1 MAHNLE
7 LECFEYLHSG
17 RWYET
22 LQCHPGKSKNRHS
35 FDLNRVFYQ
44 NNQNEIYLFK
54 SISGPGP
61 AICKWLLWQKFWVY
75 IVLSTTK
82 KKTQWNWL
90 KKIWKIE
97 YPQTS
102 NIEIDNW
109 FIEFEANT
117 PDIQGFVDQVI
128 AETNQGKPDITR
140 FKQVNQK

>member
-1 MAHNLE
+1 M
-7 LECFEYLHSG
+7 
-17 RWYET
+17 
-22 LQCHPGKSKNRHS
+22 Q
-35 FDLNRVFYQ
+35 
-44 NNQNEIYLFK
+44 
-54 SISGPGP
+54 
-61 AICKWLLWQKFWVY
+61 
-75 IVLSTTK
+75 
-82 KKTQWNWL
+82 
-90 KKIWKIE
+90 KIWKIE